1 MPKLVLLQVLRA
13 VAALSVAML
22 HAQHDAATLAER
34 AGGAFAPI
42 AAFPWEAGVDVF
54 FVISGFI
61 MVHASAPLF
70 ATPGGGRTFLA
81 RRIARIVPIY
91 WAVTTLYL
99 AIALAV
105 PEFLNREFL
114 GGPYVV
120 ASYLFIPATRPDGL
134 VQPLYG
140 LGWTLNYEMFF
151 YALFAL
157 ALGRSRRAAVLG
169 LAAVLAALVAI
180 GRALGPLPEPLRFWT
195 DPIILEFVY
204 GMGLGLIHAEGV
216 RLGPVPRAL
225 LSIAAL
231 AMLVAVATR
240 HGELA
245 TAFRALAYGIPAAM
259 LVAALAFGR
268 GDGAGGRLARAGTA
282 VGDASYALYLIHPFV
297 IRAGR
302 EIVWRAGLA
311 GLIGPWTFVLL
322 SLSGAVLASVAV
334 YRLFERPATAWLR
347 ARLRA

>member
-1 MPKLVLLQVLRA
+1 
-13 VAALSVAML
+13 ML

-61 MVHASAPLF
+61 MVYASAPLF
-70 ATPGGGRTFLA
+70 TAPGGGRTFLA

-91 WAVTTLYL
+91 WAVTDALSRDRARGAGIPQPRLPRRALCRRLLSLHSGDPAGRARAAALWPRLDAELRDVLLRAVRARARTL
-99 AIALAV
+99 AARRGA
-105 PEFLNREFL
+105 
-114 GGPYVV
+114 
-120 ASYLFIPATRPDGL
+120 RPCRRRSPRSSRSGL
-134 VQPLYG
+134 RSCRC
-140 LGWTLNYEMFF
+140 
-151 YALFAL
+151 
-157 ALGRSRRAAVLG
+157 RSRCG
-169 LAAVLAALVAI
+169 S
-180 GRALGPLPEPLRFWT
+180 GPTRSSSNSSTAWRSGSS
-195 DPIILEFVY
+195 D
-204 GMGLGLIHAEGV
+204 AEGV

-268 GDGAGGRLARAGTA
+268 RRRRGRPPGPGAAPRSATLPTRST
-282 VGDASYALYLIHPFV
+282 SS
-297 IRAGR
+297 IR
-302 EIVWRAGLA
+302 
-311 GLIGPWTFVLL
+311 
-322 SLSGAVLASVAV
+322 S
-334 YRLFERPATAWLR
+334 
-347 ARLRA
+347 